1 MKFKVGDVLVFT
13 GNKSCN
19 THYNNFVLGQSYRI
33 QNISIL
39 YDADSLN
46 INDNSYVLFENFKY
60 GALSYYIPLHFVHLD
75 DYREEKINKI
85 L

>member
-1 MKFKVGDVLVFT
+1 MKLKIGDVLVFT
-13 GNKSCN
+13 GNKIGE
-19 THYNNFVLGQSYRI
+19 THYDNFVVGQSYRV
-33 QNISIL
+33 QNISVL
-39 YDADSLN
+39 YDADISIL
-46 INDNSYVLFENFKY
+46 NDNSYVLFENFKY